1 MKQIVWFLACVL
13 AHCDAW
19 AGSLQK
25 AFDAALANDPQHQ
38 SARAELASTQ
48 QSRPMARAGLRPN
61 VSISW
66 SDASVKGA
74 LTSESGNLVSSR
86 DLDYRSP
93 VRSLNLRMPLYN
105 REASQKVQIAD
116 FQASFAEMVF
126 AARTA
131 DLLDRLVGA
140 FFQRSV
146 ARFAVQSASA
156 QLEVS
161 QAQKNQ
167 AARNYEL
174 GDGARTSALEADA
187 SLSLSEALLSES
199 QNQLAQANLVLRQIT
214 GLEANEVEALEDPL
228 ANALSWASNV
238 QLTESLQD
246 WLTRADANSP
256 SIAARRIA
264 VELSKA
270 AVSRNSSGHYPRLDL
285 VASTTTSRN
294 ESVNTL
300 NQSIEQQSLGLQ
312 LNLPLY
318 SGGYV
323 NASVTQALADQE
335 KAQADLDAEQ
345 QSVAR
350 NVTKLY
356 FATQDGWAKALAY
369 QKILE
374 AQNSTLKGL
383 RRARLAGMVPQTD
396 VVIGVGKV
404 AQARTD
410 AAKSLSEFI
419 LARIQLTTKA
429 GNAPQEA
436 IQMIEDILKKTS
448 P

>member
-1 MKQIVWFLACVL
+1 
-13 AHCDAW
+13 
-19 AGSLQK
+19 
-25 AFDAALANDPQHQ
+25 
-38 SARAELASTQ
+38 
-48 QSRPMARAGLRPN
+48 
-61 VSISW
+61 
-66 SDASVKGA
+66 
-74 LTSESGNLVSSR
+74 
-86 DLDYRSP
+86 
-93 VRSLNLRMPLYN
+93 LRMPLYN